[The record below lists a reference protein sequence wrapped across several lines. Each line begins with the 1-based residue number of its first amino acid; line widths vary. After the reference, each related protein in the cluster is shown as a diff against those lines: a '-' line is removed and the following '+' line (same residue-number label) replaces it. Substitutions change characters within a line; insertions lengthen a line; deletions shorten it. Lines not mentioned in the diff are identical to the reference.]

1 MFFNSFPF
9 IFIFLPISIII
20 YFTLVKRHGLFGQ
33 IWLAIVSLIFYGL
46 LTPEYLPLLLAS
58 IVFNYS
64 IGSIIIKSLN
74 DSALEKWIKPTL
86 IIGVLGDVLL
96 LGYYKYFNFV
106 IFNLDRIPGLN
117 IPMLEIIM
125 PLGISFFTFTQL
137 AYLADAYSGK
147 VKSTTFISYL
157 QFVTFFPHLIAGPIY
172 HHSEIIPQF
181 EDKNGYVVNWG
192 NINLGILFFF
202 FGLAKKVVIA
212 DNLALVAT
220 PIFSAVS
227 NGGNPMFFEAWLG
240 ALAYT
245 LQLYFDFS
253 GYSDMAIGIALM
265 FNIHFPLNFFS
276 PYKVTS
282 IIDFW
287 RCWHITLS
295 NWLRDYLYIP
305 LGGNRY
311 GIPIQMRNIL
321 ITMLIGGLWHGAGWT
336 FVIWG
341 GLHGLFLVI
350 NHLWRMTGRK
360 VHNFIG
366 WLVTFIAV
374 VIGWVFFRADSV
386 HSALVILKG
395 MAGGYGVSIP
405 RYLPDLGL
413 FANDGIIHV
422 ASVSGIDAVVGITIG
437 LIIALCLP
445 NLAEL
450 TKKNYG
456 PMINKK
462 QYHLNLFKI
471 IDIPIVFVPSL
482 KWSLLTAFVA
492 ISGIISLQTTSDFLY
507 FQF

>member
-1 MFFNSFPF
+1 
-9 IFIFLPISIII
+9 
-20 YFTLVKRHGLFGQ
+20 
-33 IWLAIVSLIFYGL
+33 
-46 LTPEYLPLLLAS
+46 
-58 IVFNYS
+58 
-64 IGSIIIKSLN
+64 
-74 DSALEKWIKPTL
+74 
-86 IIGVLGDVLL
+86 
-96 LGYYKYFNFV
+96 
-106 IFNLDRIPGLN
+106 
-117 IPMLEIIM
+117 
-125 PLGISFFTFTQL
+125 
-137 AYLADAYSGK
+137 
-147 VKSTTFISYL
+147 
-157 QFVTFFPHLIAGPIY
+157 
-172 HHSEIIPQF
+172 
-181 EDKNGYVVNWG
+181 
-192 NINLGILFFF
+192 
-202 FGLAKKVVIA
+202 LAKKVVIA

-311 GIPIQMRNIL
+311 GIPIQIRNIL

-341 GLHGLFLVI
+341 GLHGLYLVI

-395 MAGGYGVSIP
+395 MVGGYGVSIP